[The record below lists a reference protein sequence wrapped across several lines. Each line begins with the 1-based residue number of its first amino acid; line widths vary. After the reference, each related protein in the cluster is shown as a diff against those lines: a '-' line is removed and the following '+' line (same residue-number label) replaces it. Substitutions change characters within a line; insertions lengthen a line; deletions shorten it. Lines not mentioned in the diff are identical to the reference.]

1 MTTTLSRP
9 APAPGG
15 PATAPRVSTANGV
28 LGPSVSAG
36 VAVLLASLSVAP
48 LVDSGGW
55 FGATFLTVV
64 LVVAAG
70 GLATWGRLPVFLVP
84 ILAAAVL
91 FATLVWR
98 FAGDA
103 PLGFVPSPDALGELR
118 LVLADGLSSV
128 NRFAPP
134 IPPSSGVNAVI
145 ALGIGCVT
153 IVVFV
158 LAVCLRM
165 PVAAG
170 LALTTVY
177 VVPSLVLDAGAP
189 WWTFAAVATGWMV
202 LLISDERVGL
212 VSWGRLL
219 RRADASGPHAP
230 LGGLSSA
237 ALRLGTVAILAS
249 VLLPIVVPSLADAV
263 LGRNSDGLG
272 GPGAGSGGVPA
283 QVALSPFVSLRRDLV
298 QQSDV
303 VVMRYTTTATSPSYL
318 PTVVLEDYVDERWQV
333 RGFSAES
340 STRVTDGTPLGP
352 APAPGA
358 AATPEHYSIT
368 ADALV
373 NQYLP
378 VPEGLTSLSGITGQW
393 YVDSGTGTVFGVA
406 SDTRGQRWEAD
417 AVDATPTPAQLQAAQ
432 GSGGQDLEARR
443 DASAVPAVVA
453 ETARTVTAG
462 ATTNFER
469 ALALQRWFRTSF
481 TYSTDVTSDQSTSY
495 LEQFLADRTGYCQQ
509 FAATMALM
517 ARSLGIPAR
526 VVVGY
531 TQGTV
536 GSDGRT
542 WVVRAKDAH
551 AWPELSFPGLGWVRF
566 EPTPRS
572 ATQGGSVSVPGYAGS
587 DVTTPAVGGGT
598 PVTAPSTGGGKLS
611 QLTERQ
617 ASGSVPAYDGPDP
630 VTTADQWRVRGLLV
644 LVLLAAIAAAGPA
657 AWRWA
662 RRRRRLSTSGN
673 VEDAWDELRD
683 TARDLGV
690 PWSDA
695 LTPRQAVASVIDR
708 QRLRGDAAEAA
719 TRVGRTTERARYA
732 PTAPETEGLVD
743 DVSTVRTALL
753 ERVDRATRVRAVLL
767 PASLRRTPG

>member
-1 MTTTLSRP
+1 MTTTLPRP

-15 PATAPRVSTANGV
+15 SATAPRVSTAYGV

-55 FGATFLTVV
+55 FGATFVTVV

-84 ILAAAVL
+84 ILQAAAL

-98 FAGDA
+98 FVGDA

-118 LVLADGLSSV
+118 LVLAEGMSSV

-134 IPPSSGVNAVI
+134 IPPSSGVNAVV

-165 PVAAG
+165 PVAAS

-212 VSWGRLL
+212 VSWGRVL
-219 RRADASGPHAP
+219 RRADAS
-230 LGGLSSA
+230 A
-237 ALRLGTVAILAS
+237 ALRLGGVAILAS

-272 GPGAGSGGVPA
+272 GAGTGSGGVPA

-318 PTVVLEDYVDERWQV
+318 RTVVLEDYVDERWQV
-333 RGFSAES
+333 RGFSAAS
-340 STRVTDGTPLGP
+340 STRVADGTPLGT
-352 APAPGA
+352 APAA
-358 AATPEHYSIT
+358 DVAATPEHYSIT

-373 NQYLP
+373 NPYLP

-393 YVDSGTGTVFGVA
+393 YVDSGTGTIFGVA

-432 GSGGQDLEARR
+432 GTGGQDLESLR

-462 ATTNFER
+462 ATTSFER

-481 TYSTDVTSDQSTSY
+481 TYSTDVTSDQSSSY
-495 LEQFLADRTGYCQQ
+495 LEQFLTDRKGYCQQ

-526 VVVGY
+526 VVVP
-531 TQGTV
+531 
-536 GSDGRT
+536 
-542 WVVRAKDAH
+542 WV
-551 AWPELSFPGLGWVRF
+551 
-566 EPTPRS
+566 
-572 ATQGGSVSVPGYAGS
+572 
-587 DVTTPAVGGGT
+587 
-598 PVTAPSTGGGKLS
+598 
-611 QLTERQ
+611 
-617 ASGSVPAYDGPDP
+617 
-630 VTTADQWRVRGLLV
+630 
-644 LVLLAAIAAAGPA
+644 
-657 AWRWA
+657 
-662 RRRRRLSTSGN
+662 
-673 VEDAWDELRD
+673 
-683 TARDLGV
+683 
-690 PWSDA
+690 
-695 LTPRQAVASVIDR
+695 
-708 QRLRGDAAEAA
+708 
-719 TRVGRTTERARYA
+719 
-732 PTAPETEGLVD
+732 
-743 DVSTVRTALL
+743 
-753 ERVDRATRVRAVLL
+753 
-767 PASLRRTPG
+767 